1 MHNFHIKLQALV
13 LTSIYVSNER
23 AKAVLGDV
31 ENLTEERVDEV
42 LSQYLKDYKEGSWET
57 KGWPAYLSAYQLS
70 KAAMNSDTRI
80 LAKKYP
86 GICINCVC
94 PGYVKTDINYY
105 TGILSVEEGAEGPV
119 RLALLPHGGPS
130 GLLFEQLEEEEF

>member
-1 MHNFHIKLQALV
+1 MCEALISLLQLSDSPGIVYVSSSAGKLE
-13 LTSIYVSNER
+13 YVSNEW

-31 ENLTEERVDEV
+31 ENLTEERVDGV

-57 KGWPAYLSAYQLS
+57 KGWPAYLSAYKLS
-70 KAAMNSDTRI
+70 KAAMNADTRI

-105 TGILSVEEGAEGPV
+105 TGI
-119 RLALLPHGGPS
+119 
-130 GLLFEQLEEEEF
+130 